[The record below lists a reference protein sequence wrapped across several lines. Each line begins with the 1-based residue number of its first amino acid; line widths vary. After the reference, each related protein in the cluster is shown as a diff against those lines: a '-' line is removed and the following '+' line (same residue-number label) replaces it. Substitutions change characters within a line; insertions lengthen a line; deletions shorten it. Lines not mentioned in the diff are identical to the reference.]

1 MKSPLFREASD
12 RAVFL
17 RKNWQVVYAILLIVL
32 IPLSV
37 IANTVFVVNRF
48 RHTVDVELQRTAL
61 MVGRAFT
68 ATSSD
73 VLGDTARLQE
83 RITALGAAIPE
94 VKAMD
99 LLTKDG
105 EDFKVVASLDP
116 AAVGQVAHANQN
128 MIAWYDSQAIASLTK
143 SGQAAALDQKITAEE
158 LRSGERFW
166 AVVMPVTGVD
176 GQKAYLLSVKL
187 SLNVIDALVASN
199 LLWSYF
205 WLMLTVLIII
215 LVLLTNTRL
224 FQYATLYR
232 RLQEVDAMKDDFISM
247 ASHEMRAP
255 IAAVR
260 GYLSLFLENAFVTIE
275 GKAREAMET
284 TFHISTHLGTLVDD
298 LLDVSRIEQGRMKL
312 EPTRLAVEP
321 LVEEVMAQMKF
332 EAEKKGLGFTFKKPE
347 TPLPEIMADRSRLSQ
362 VLINLVS
369 NAIKYSVAGEVTVT
383 ATLKDGQQVEVRV
396 IDTGL
401 GMSAAARE
409 KLFTKFYRIRTDQ
422 TSMIPGTGLG
432 LWITKQIVEQMKGH
446 IWCDSIEGVGTQM
459 SIVFPLAPAAPPVT
473 PTAK

>member
-1 MKSPLFREASD
+1 MKSPLLREASD
-12 RAVFL
+12 RVMFL
-17 RKNWQVVYAILLIVL
+17 KKNWQVAYAILLIVL
-32 IPLSV
+32 IPVSV

-48 RHTVDVELQRTAL
+48 RGTVDVELQRTAL

-68 ATSSD
+68 ATSAD
-73 VLGDTARLQE
+73 LMGDEAKLQE
-83 RITALGAAIPE
+83 RLTALGSAIPE
-94 VKAMD
+94 VMAMD
-99 LLTKDG
+99 LLKREG

-116 AAVGQVAHANQN
+116 AAVGQVAHSKQN
-128 MIAWYDSQAIASLTK
+128 LLAWYDTQAIASLTK
-143 SGQAAALDQKITAEE
+143 SGRAAGLDQKVTADE
-158 LRSGERFW
+158 LRSGRRYW
-166 AVVMPVTGVD
+166 AVVMPVTD
-176 GQKAYLLSVKL
+176 AAGQKAYLLSVKL
-187 SLNVIDALVASN
+187 SLDVIDALVSAN
-199 LLWSYF
+199 LTWAYF
-205 WLMLTVLIII
+205 WLIVTVLIIV

-224 FQYATLYR
+224 FQYASLYR

-260 GYLSLFLENAFVTIE
+260 GYLSLFLENAFVEIE

-298 LLDVSRIEQGRMKL
+298 LLDVSRLEQGRMKMEMARVRL
-312 EPTRLAVEP
+312 EPLI
-321 LVEEVMAQMKF
+321 EEVMAQMKF
-332 EAEKKGLGFTFKKPE
+332 EAEKKGLAFTFKKPDE
-347 TPLPEIMADRSRLSQ
+347 SLPEIMCDVSRLKQ

-383 ATLKDGQQVEVRV
+383 AKLKEDKQLEVRV

-409 KLFTKFYRIRTDQ
+409 KLFTKFYRVRTDK
-422 TSMIPGTGLG
+422 TATIPGTGLG
-432 LWITKQIVEQMKGH
+432 LWITKQIVEAMKGR

-459 SIVFPLAPAAPPVT
+459 SVVFPPAPPNAPAA
-473 PTAK
+473 